1 MAALHSVN
9 SVALVVKEGNLAGE
23 ATCERVRQWL
33 RDRGAPFSLSRH
45 PGPDIASSL
54 LPGADLVLVFAGDG
68 TMVSV
73 ARHCIDLGI
82 PVAGVNFGR
91 VGFLAELSDGTWEA
105 ALTAAFEKGLIVDER
120 LSLRFSHFRD
130 GAILHE
136 GEVVNDVVVT
146 RGKVAR
152 LVSLQLAV
160 NGDQFLTLR
169 SDGLIFSTPT
179 GSSGYAGSAGGPL
192 MLPTMH
198 AYVVA
203 AICPYLGSFPPLV
216 LEPETVFTVTIGEGA
231 ADLYLTLDGQE
242 AYALEEGDELRV
254 SGVPGR
260 VRMANFGL
268 KSFFSRLLHA
278 GFVQETRRLV

>member
-23 ATCERVRQWL
+23 AACEQVSQWL
-33 RDRGAPFSLSRH
+33 RARDVPFSLSRH
-45 PGPDIASSL
+45 PAQDIATTL

-73 ARHCIDLGI
+73 ARQCIDLGI

-91 VGFLAELSDGTWEA
+91 VGFLAELSEDSWQEA
-105 ALTAAFEKGLIVDER
+105 LDAVLAGGLIVDER
-120 LSLRFSHFRD
+120 LSLKFSHFRD
-130 GAILHE
+130 GELMHS

-152 LVSLQLAV
+152 LISLQLSV
-160 NGDQFLTLR
+160 NGDPFLTLR

-216 LEPETVFTVTIGEGA
+216 LEPETVFSVRVGEGA
-231 ADLYLTLDGQE
+231 ADVYLTLDGQE

-268 KSFFSRLLHA
+268 QSFFSRLLQA
-278 GFVQETRRLV
+278 GFAQETKRHL